1 MPTAAER
8 LQEARNAYH
17 LLMTGQS
24 AVEIRDSN
32 GESVRFT
39 AANASRLL
47 AYIDELS
54 AEVSGEALQRT
65 RRPLR
70 PIWG

>member
-54 AEVSGEALQRT
+54 AEVAGEALQRT

>member
-1 MPTAAER
+1 MPTATER
-8 LQEARNAYH
+8 LQEALNAYH

-24 AVEIRDSN
+24 AVEIRD
-32 GESVRFT
+32 
-39 AANASRLL
+39 
-47 AYIDELS
+47 YIDELK
-54 AEVSGEALQRT
+54 AEVAGDSLQRT